1 MPSDKG
7 YIYCLSNPSMP
18 GILKCGITIRSPL
31 VRLKEANSS
40 DTWRPPTMYQIE
52 FAKKVNNP
60 REKEQQLHNLLERS
74 GLRVHPRREFFYLSI
89 FDAYALYN
97 LMDGTWW
104 DPNEKPVKHNNN
116 DPIII
121 DIVDSVDSVDGVDT
135 DNVIYDVEDDD
146 EDDEDDEEDKEDD
159 DPTDE
164 DYTENNNSI
173 QLEEP
178 THQYFTRSKRSR
190 Y

>member
-1 MPSDKG
+1 MPSNKG

-18 GILKCGITIRSPL
+18 GILKCGITVRSPL

-40 DTWRPPTMYQIE
+40 DTWRPPTMYVLE
-52 FAKKVNNP
+52 FAKRVNNP
-60 REKEQQLHNLLERS
+60 REKELQLHNLLERS

-89 FDAYALYN
+89 SDAYSLYN

-104 DPNEKPVKHNNN
+104 DPNEKPVKHNN
-116 DPIII
+116 DPIIMFDSI
-121 DIVDSVDSVDGVDT
+121 DSIDSVDS
-135 DNVIYDVEDDD
+135 DNIIYDVEEDNDDN
-146 EDDEDDEEDKEDD
+146 EEDD

-164 DYTENNNSI
+164 DYTENNNSF
-173 QLEEP
+173 QSEEP
-178 THQYFTRSKRSR
+178 THQYFTRSKRGR